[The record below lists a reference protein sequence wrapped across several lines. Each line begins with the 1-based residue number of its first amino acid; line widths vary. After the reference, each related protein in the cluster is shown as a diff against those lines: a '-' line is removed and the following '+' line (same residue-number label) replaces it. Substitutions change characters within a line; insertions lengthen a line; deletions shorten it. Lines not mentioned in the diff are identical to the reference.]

1 MKEEEKKVVW
11 WAVASLLLFLI
22 VNWLMVLP
30 VMKLHQ
36 TAQVSE
42 AIQVTYIAIIFYA
55 ATIILA
61 LLKVR
66 ISYYLLAAVVAIY
79 TVGFVGMI
87 VTMLNGSGANIIIRV
102 LMVVIA
108 GLGIFVNI
116 YWFIIA
122 YRMRVVLQKGRR
134 EKQAEK
140 LRDFKK

>member
-1 MKEEEKKVVW
+1 M
-11 WAVASLLLFLI
+11 
-22 VNWLMVLP
+22 
-30 VMKLHQ
+30 
-36 TAQVSE
+36 
-42 AIQVTYIAIIFYA
+42 
-55 ATIILA
+55 A